1 MPSILNNLNLLKKY
15 DIYAF
20 DYIEYPHKSFWTENK
35 FDTRHYKN
43 AVSEFASG
51 RYFDNIKLKK
61 NKRFM
66 LYVHI
71 PFCHE
76 LCSFCICH
84 REITSKYDRASS
96 YLHES
101 LVKEI
106 DLVSKI
112 VNNNGLESELEVGEL
127 YFGGVLQRF

>member
-1 MPSILNNLNLLKKY
+1 
-15 DIYAF
+15 
-20 DYIEYPHKSFWTENK
+20 
-35 FDTRHYKN
+35 
-43 AVSEFASG
+43 
-51 RYFDNIKLKK
+51 
-61 NKRFM
+61 M

-127 YFGGVLQRF
+127 YFGGGFQRF